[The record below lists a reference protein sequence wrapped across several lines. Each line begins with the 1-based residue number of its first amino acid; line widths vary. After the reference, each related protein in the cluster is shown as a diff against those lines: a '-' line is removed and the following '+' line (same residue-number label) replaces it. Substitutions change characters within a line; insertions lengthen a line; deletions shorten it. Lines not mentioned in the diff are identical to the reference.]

1 MGNVSE
7 AVTVIFAAVMVAA
20 VGYEV
25 NRRQR
30 KLRAIYDV
38 LDVETKHIAAELE
51 GMIRQ
56 GALKPYTEET
66 WG

>member
-25 NRRQR
+25 RRRQR
-30 KLRAIYDV
+30 KLSALYDV
-38 LDVETKHIAAELE
+38 LDVETRHITADLE
-51 GMIRQ
+51 KLVGQ
-56 GALKPYTEET
+56 GVLKPYTEET

>member
-7 AVTVIFAAVMVAA
+7 AVTVFFAAVMVAA

-25 NRRQR
+25 RRRQK

-38 LDVETKHIAAELE
+38 LDTETKHVTAELE
-51 GMIRQ
+51 TMIQQ
-56 GALKPYTEET
+56 GTLKPYTEES
-66 WG
+66 WA

>member
-1 MGNVSE
+1 MGNISE

-30 KLRAIYDV
+30 KLRAVYDV

-51 GMIRQ
+51 DMIRQ
-56 GALKPYTEET
+56 GALKPYTEEG

>member
-25 NRRQR
+25 RRRQR
-30 KLRAIYDV
+30 KLRALYDV
-38 LDVETKHIAAELE
+38 LDADTKHIAAGLE
-51 GMIRQ
+51 DMIRQ

-66 WG
+66 WA

>member
-7 AVTVIFAAVMVAA
+7 AVTVFFAAVMVAA

-25 NRRQR
+25 RRRQR
-30 KLRAIYDV
+30 RLSAIYDV
-38 LDVETKHIAAELE
+38 LDVDTRHIAAELE
-51 GMIRQ
+51 DMIRQ
-56 GALKPYTEET
+56 GTLKPYTEET

>member
-7 AVTVIFAAVMVAA
+7 AVTVFFAAVLVAA
-20 VGYEV
+20 LGYEV
-25 NRRQR
+25 RRRQQ
-30 KLRAIYDV
+30 KLRAVYDV
-38 LDVETKHIAAELE
+38 LDVETKHIAAGLE
-51 GMIRQ
+51 DMIRQ

>member
-30 KLRAIYDV
+30 KLRALYDV

-51 GMIRQ
+51 DMIRQ
-56 GALKPYTEET
+56 GTLKPYTEET